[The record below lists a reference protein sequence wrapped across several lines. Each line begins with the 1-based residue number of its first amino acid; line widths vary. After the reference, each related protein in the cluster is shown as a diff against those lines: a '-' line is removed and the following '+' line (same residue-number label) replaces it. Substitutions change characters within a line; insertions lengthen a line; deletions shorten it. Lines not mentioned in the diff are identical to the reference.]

1 MLVIFFIF
9 IFLGVLW
16 GEKIEEEL
24 IAWLS
29 GSTQMVRRMNGTWGN
44 QTKRNSSVSQL
55 PAAPYNDARSSL
67 TITIW
72 LKSNVLGE
80 P

>member
-9 IFLGVLW
+9 IFFG
-16 GEKIEEEL
+16 GGAGQIEEEL

-29 GSTQMVRRMNGTWGN
+29 GSTQKVSRMNGTWGN
-44 QTKRNSSVSQL
+44 QTERNANVFQF

-67 TITIW
+67 TIMVW
-72 LKSNVLGE
+72 LKANVLGE